1 MARWIKIY
9 DGLLEWEW
17 HKRPEMISLF
27 VHLLLMANTK
37 DGRYEGHEIKKGQ
50 LATSLAS
57 LSETTGLTTQTLRT
71 CLKHLQQTGEIL
83 IKSTS
88 RFSIISICKYD
99 DYQVRENGGQQTANK
114 QLTNDQQAPN
124 KQLTTILEYK
134 NKENIYNNPPIS
146 KDIVP
151 PSSAKP
157 KLSIAERRRKFAAQL
172 EPYLEKY
179 GADMLNKFYVYW
191 TGMDEGDTKM
201 AFEKVKSKSKNGT
214 FNLPYRLATW
224 KRNDDKDMEQQSSS
238 RRVQKGCTILEALQA
253 TAEMDEPT
261 SNKLLGI

>member
-37 DGRYEGHEIKKGQ
+37 DGRFEGHEIKKGQ

-134 NKENIYNNPPIS
+134 NKDNIDNNPSIS
-146 KDIVP
+146 PLLKTHFIAPTVDDVRAYCREKGYTDIDAEAFVAFYQSKGWKVGSQPMKDWHAAVVTWVKRHKEQ
-151 PSSAKP
+151 STKTAK
-157 KLSIAERRRKFAAQL
+157 RGN
-172 EPYLEKY
+172 YLPDSFKKYYEK
-179 GADMLNKFYVYW
+179 
-191 TGMDEGDTKM
+191 
-201 AFEKVKSKSKNGT
+201 
-214 FNLPYRLATW
+214 
-224 KRNDDKDMEQQSSS
+224 
-238 RRVQKGCTILEALQA
+238 
-253 TAEMDEPT
+253 
-261 SNKLLGI
+261 

>member
-134 NKENIYNNPPIS
+134 NKDNIDNNPSIS
-146 KDIVP
+146 PLLKAHFIAPTVDDVRSYCQEKGYTDIDAEAFVAFYQSKGWKVGSQPMKDWHAAVVTWVKRHKEQ
-151 PSSAKP
+151 STKTAK
-157 KLSIAERRRKFAAQL
+157 KGN
-172 EPYLEKY
+172 YLPDSFKKYYEK
-179 GADMLNKFYVYW
+179 
-191 TGMDEGDTKM
+191 
-201 AFEKVKSKSKNGT
+201 
-214 FNLPYRLATW
+214 
-224 KRNDDKDMEQQSSS
+224 
-238 RRVQKGCTILEALQA
+238 
-253 TAEMDEPT
+253 
-261 SNKLLGI
+261 

>member
-37 DGRYEGHEIKKGQ
+37 DGRFEGHEIKKGQ

-134 NKENIYNNPPIS
+134 NKDNIDNNPSIS

-151 PSSAKP
+151 PSSTKT
-157 KLSIAERRRKFAAQL
+157 KLTIVERKRKFAAQL

-179 GADMLNKFYVYW
+179 GADMLNEFYKYW

-201 AFEKVKSKSKNGT
+201 AFEKAKSKSKNGT

-224 KRNDDKDMEQQSSS
+224 KRIEEEKQQPSAPKKM
-238 RRVQKGCTILEALQA
+238 QKGCTILEALQA
-253 TAEMDEPT
+253 TAELDEPT

>member
-37 DGRYEGHEIKKGQ
+37 DGRFEGHEVKRGQ
-50 LATSLAS
+50 LVTSIQS
-57 LSETTGLTTQTLRT
+57 LSETVGCSVRTIRT
-71 CLKHLQQTGEIL
+71 CLSHLEQTGEI
-83 IKSTS
+83 S
-88 RFSIISICKYD
+88 RKTTNKFTILTICKYE
-99 DYQVRENGGQQTANK
+99 DYQGDRQASDKQPTSNRQTTDK
-114 QLTNDQQAPN
+114 QP
-124 KQLTTILEYK
+124 TTILEYK
-134 NKENIYNNPPIS
+134 NKDNIDNNPSIS

-201 AFEKVKSKSKNGT
+201 AFEKAKSKSKNGT

-224 KRNDDKDMEQQSSS
+224 KRNDDKDMEQQSSP

-253 TAEMDEPT
+253 TAELDEPT